1 MNWICTQNGARE
13 HYAIP
18 RALSQSGRL
27 EMLLTETWAGP
38 LIRRLPFGPLRPLA
52 ARHHP
57 DLAGAQVVHWTREIL
72 WRELVLRVAGKNPAA
87 STGDVY
93 GQFIQQGQ
101 YFSRQALNFLQQQGT
116 NLQGKVVFSYDT
128 TALELFTWAKGQ
140 GAICVLGQMDPARTE
155 AAIVSRERERWP
167 GWSLQEEDV
176 PESYHC
182 RREQEWDLADCI
194 VVNSRWSAEALA
206 GQGVAPQKMVVIP
219 LCYEENFEVVRIGR
233 PEKDV
238 AFSVASPM
246 RVLFLGQVILR
257 KGIQYLIE
265 AAKLLQD
272 KPVHFDVVG
281 PIGISESAIKS
292 APANLTFHGRANR
305 DQINGWYNQSDVF
318 VLPTISDGFAI
329 TQIEAMAHGLP
340 VIATPN
346 CGEVVTDGKDGF
358 IVPARDAAALAQGVR
373 RYLAEPEILSTQ
385 HTAAWTKSRQFSL
398 EKLAVNVLN
407 IEHTLKQ

>member
-1 MNWICTQNGARE
+1 MNWICAQNGARE

-52 ARHHP
+52 ARYHP

-72 WRELVLRVAGKNPAA
+72 WRELVSRVAGKNPVA

-93 GQFIQQGQ
+93 DQFVQQGQ
-101 YFSRQALNFLQQQGT
+101 YFSLQVLNSLKQQGT

-128 TALELFTWAKGQ
+128 TALELFTWAKAQ

-167 GWSLQEEDV
+167 GWALQDENV

-182 RREQEWDLADCI
+182 RREQEWALADRI
-194 VVNSRWSAEALA
+194 VVNSRWSAQALI
-206 GQGVAPQKMVVIP
+206 GQGVSPQKLAVIP
-219 LCYEENFEVVRIGR
+219 LSYEENLVEPDNPR
-233 PEKDV
+233 K
-238 AFSVASPM
+238 STSSPL

-257 KGIQYLIE
+257 KGIQYLME
-265 AAKLLQD
+265 AAKLLQNE
-272 KPVHFDVVG
+272 PVHFDVVG
-281 PIGISESAIKS
+281 PIGISQLAMKS
-292 APANLTFHGRANR
+292 TPPNLTFHGRANR
-305 DQINGWYNQSDVF
+305 DETRNWYRQIDVF

-329 TQIEAMAHGLP
+329 TQIEAMAYGLP

-346 CGEVVTDGKDGF
+346 CGEVVTDGRDGF
-358 IVPARDAAALAQGVR
+358 IVPAQDSLALARTVQ
-373 RYLAEPEILSTQ
+373 RYLDEPAMLLNQSR
-385 HTAAWTKSRQFSL
+385 AAKEKSKRFSL
-398 EKLAVNVLN
+398 NRLTEDLLN
-407 IEHTLKQ
+407 LEYTLKTITK

>member
-1 MNWICTQNGARE
+1 MDWICTQNGARE

-57 DLAGAQVVHWTREIL
+57 GLAGAQVVHWTREIV
-72 WRELVLRVAGKNPAA
+72 WRELVSRVAGKNPAA
-87 STGDVY
+87 STVDVY
-93 GQFIQQGQ
+93 DQFVQQGQ

-116 NLQGKVVFSYDT
+116 TLEEKVVFSYDT
-128 TALELFTWAKGQ
+128 TALELFTWAKEQ

-155 AAIVSRERERWP
+155 AAILSQERERWP

-176 PESYHC
+176 PETYHR

-194 VVNSRWSAEALA
+194 VVNSRWSAQALA
-206 GQGVAPQKMVVIP
+206 GQRISPQKLAVIP
-219 LCYEENFEVVRIGR
+219 LCYEENLVEPGNPR
-233 PEKDV
+233 K
-238 AFSVASPM
+238 STSSPL

-257 KGIQYLIE
+257 KGIQYLME
-265 AAKLLQD
+265 AAKLLQNE
-272 KPVHFDVVG
+272 PVHFDVVG
-281 PIGISESAIKS
+281 PIGITEFAMKS

-305 DQINGWYNQSDVF
+305 DEARNWYRQGDVF

-340 VIATPN
+340 VITTPH

-358 IVPARDAAALAQGVR
+358 IVPVRDALALAQTVR
-373 RYLAEPEILSTQ
+373 RYLQEPGTLSAQ
-385 HTAAWTKSRQFSL
+385 REAAMAKSKSFSL
-398 EKLAVNVLN
+398 NRLTDDLLN
-407 IEHTLKQ
+407 LEYTLKSVS